1 MKYPWAALALAV
13 IWLSTTYVI
22 LIQPEL
28 NVNYALALTLIATI
42 IIAFIGFRAPSGR
55 K

>member
-13 IWLSTTYVI
+13 VWLSTTYVI

-28 NVNYALALTLIATI
+28 NVNYALALTLIATVI
-42 IIAFIGFRAPSGR
+42 ISFIGFRVPNI
-55 K
+55 KK